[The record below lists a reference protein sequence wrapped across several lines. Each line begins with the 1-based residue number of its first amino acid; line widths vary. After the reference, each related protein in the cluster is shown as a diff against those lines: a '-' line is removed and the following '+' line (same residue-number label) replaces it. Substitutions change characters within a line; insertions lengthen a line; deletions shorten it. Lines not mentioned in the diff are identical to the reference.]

1 MAHFKNESVSW
12 IDFADTL
19 REYGYSP
26 ADDANDDKLVA
37 YLEMPTGVSTPDTIT
52 IIVGFYE
59 DSSEISVEVAS
70 ESYARAVANG
80 SIKDIFYTFL
90 AYNGTVRTVED
101 VRKVLEAA
109 EKSANLYIEA
119 LKTINV

>member
-1 MAHFKNESVSW
+1 MSHFKNESVSW
-12 IDFADTL
+12 VDFADTL
-19 REYGYSP
+19 RDYGYSP

-37 YLEMPTGVSTPDTIT
+37 YMEMPTGVSTPSTIT

-59 DSSEISVEVAS
+59 DSGEISVEVAS

-90 AYNGTVRTVED
+90 AYNGIVRTVED

-119 LKTINV
+119 LKVINV